1 MKIIMLGAP
10 GAGKGTQ
17 AQRIAKDYGI
27 PHISTGDIFRKN
39 LKEETPLGLEAK
51 TYMDRGALV
60 PDDLT
65 IRMLLARIGEAD
77 CRNGYVLDGFPR
89 TVPQAEKLTE
99 VLAQT
104 GEKVDFALDVTVPDE
119 NIVERMSGRRS
130 CPGCGRT
137 YHIVY
142 AAPQKEGVC
151 DSCGAALVLR
161 ADDAPETVLKRLAV
175 YHEQTEPLIAYYEGQ
190 GVLRRIDG
198 TVSMEDV
205 YAQIVALLGEPAE
218 A

>member
-104 GEKVDFALDVTVPDE
+104 GDKVDFALDVTVPDE
-119 NIVERMSGRRS
+119 DIVERMSGRRS